1 MKEQQMKR
9 MTPGFRPLAL
19 VCGALATLCMHGAQA
34 QDIDLGE
41 AGQYAAFI
49 LGNASGVA
57 RVEGRLAVG
66 GNLDTPWLDVGT
78 GLVRDGVTAPALV
91 VGGDVAN
98 YKLGNVWDEGGRG
111 GYGAFGGTT
120 SNVSASIDLRHGD
133 LPLDFEAEANW
144 LTMLSAQLAARPATG
159 TASSLLFLLTLKGS
173 NADVEVFSLSA
184 AQAGFGNI
192 LRLANVKS
200 TATIVINVRPDA
212 QRQVRLLMNQDAL
225 LSYRQHVVF
234 NFPDTD
240 VLHLDGA
247 HVYGSILAPFAC
259 AQGIAGRVDG
269 TVVAASLRGATVI
282 GNAPFIAMP

>member
-1 MKEQQMKR
+1 MKR
-9 MTPGFRPLAL
+9 MTPGFRPRAL
-19 VCGALATLCMHGAQA
+19 LCGALAALCMQGAAA
-34 QDIDLGE
+34 QDIDLGT

-66 GNLDTPWLDVGT
+66 GDLDTPWLDVGT
-78 GLVRDGVTAPALV
+78 GLARDGVIGPALV
-91 VGGDVAN
+91 VGGDVGN
-98 YKLGNVWDEGGRG
+98 YKLGNVWDEGGRR
-111 GYGAFGGTT
+111 GYGVYGGGT
-120 SNVSASIDLRHGD
+120 SNVSGLIDLRHGS
-133 LPLDFEAEANW
+133 LPLDFEAESNW

-184 AQAGFGNI
+184 AQVGFGNI
-192 LRLANVKS
+192 LRLANVKP

-225 LSYRQHVVF
+225 LSYQQRVLF

-240 VLHLDGA
+240 VLHLDA
-247 HVYGSILAPFAC
+247 TRVYGSILAPFAC
-259 AQGIAGRVDG
+259 VQGIGGRVEG
-269 TVVAASLRGATVI
+269 TVVAASLSGATVF
-282 GNAPFIAMP
+282 GNAPFIAKP